1 MSKKK
6 NLLIFPAGTE
16 IAFEIHNAL
25 KFSKFVN
32 IFGGTSADDH
42 SEFVYERLIK
52 GFPYIGEDNFI
63 EYLNKVIEEYK
74 IEYIYPAHD
83 SACVYLSKHSK
94 SINAVI
100 VCSEYDTVAICR
112 SKSKTYSFF
121 KGEEFIPITYK
132 TPEQVQEFPVFV
144 KPTVGQGAVG
154 AEKID
159 NMEQLK
165 FALEKDESLVICEYL
180 SGVEYSVDCFTDK
193 DGNLRVARLRDRE
206 RIRAGISVRSKVLDS
221 DNKIVQIANALNSK
235 LKFRGAWFFQVKK
248 NYNGEYRLMEV
259 SPRIPG
265 TMGLSRNLGINF
277 PLITLFDMWGF
288 DVDIIDNNYDI
299 ILDRAFYS
307 AYKIDINYNKIYV
320 DYDDTL
326 VINDSVNIQLLAF
339 IYQAYQRGKKIYI
352 LSKHIGD
359 IYEDMKKRC
368 ISIELFEKI
377 IVIDENDEKSN
388 YISTEDSIFIDDSY
402 AERIKIKN
410 QIGIPV
416 FDVDMVES
424 LIDWRK

>member
-32 IFGGTSADDH
+32 LFGGTSADDH

-121 KGEEFIPITYK
+121 EGEEFIPITYK
-132 TPEQVQEFPVFV
+132 TPEEVQEFPVFV

-180 SGVEYSVDCFTDK
+180 SGIEYSVDCFTDK

-206 RIRAGISVRSKVLDS
+206 RIRAGISVRSKALDS
-221 DNKIVQIANALNSK
+221 DNKIVQIANALNNK

-326 VINDSVNIQLLAF
+326 VINDAVNIQLLAF
-339 IYQAYQRGKKIYI
+339 IYQAYQCGKKIYI

-368 ISIELFEKI
+368 ISTELFEKI

>member
-32 IFGGTSADDH
+32 LFGGTSADDH

-121 KGEEFIPITYK
+121 EGEEFIPITYK
-132 TPEQVQEFPVFV
+132 TPEEVQEFPVFV

-180 SGVEYSVDCFTDK
+180 SGIEYSVDCFTDK

-206 RIRAGISVRSKVLDS
+206 RIRAGISVRSKTLDS
-221 DNKIVQIANALNSK
+221 DNKIVQIANALNNK

-326 VINDSVNIQLLAF
+326 VINDAVNIQLLAF
-339 IYQAYQRGKKIYI
+339 IYQAYQCGKKIYI

-368 ISIELFEKI
+368 ISTELFEKI